1 MNNKT
6 KFFMK
11 FIITCFVSVLLASC
25 AASPEKRA
33 DSPSRIYNAPF
44 EKVYDATLVAFQN
57 LDIEIFEQ
65 DKSVG
70 YIEGGRRPA
79 LFQGSEKV
87 GVFLEKSSADKTV
100 VRIDNN
106 KALAGIMF
114 AVDWTDKLFDQI
126 DKQLNMK

>member
-1 MNNKT
+1 M
-6 KFFMK
+6 FCVCIVGVM
-11 FIITCFVSVLLASC
+11 CGD
-25 AASPEKRA
+25 PEKRA

-65 DKSVG
+65 DKSAG